1 MKAKF
6 KLLSGSLPPTSSQ
19 NFRAE
24 ENISSVAIYTTAH
37 ARTLSKTAVEESRLK
52 LSLLFSCCFTKRI
65 QPVLPIQLGEPASWV
80 FGSTEKGLYT
90 AATAAVT
97 PIVYFTVLS

>member
-52 LSLLFSCCFTKRI
+52 LSLLFSCCLTKRI
-65 QPVLPIQLGEPASWV
+65 QPVLPIKLGEPASWV
-80 FGSTEKGLYT
+80 VVRSEKGMRA
-90 AATAAVT
+90 AATLV
-97 PIVYFTVLS
+97 VYFTVLS

>member
-6 KLLSGSLPPTSSQ
+6 ELLSGSLTPTTTQ
-19 NFRAE
+19 KFRAE

-37 ARTLSKTAVEESRLK
+37 AHTLSKTAVEEARLK
-52 LSLLFSCCFTKRI
+52 LSLLFSCCLTKRI

-80 FGSTEKGLYT
+80 VGRSEKGMHT
-90 AATAAVT
+90 AAT